1 MCRINPKVDFAF
13 KKLFGSA
20 ENIDILTELV
30 NSVLEQGAITAGEVF
45 HPIEQLTLKNPYNL
59 ADYEKGKMSILDIK
73 AQDSQGTW
81 YDIEMQIAEQG
92 YYDKR
97 AFYYWAKM
105 YVDQLESGKGYI
117 ELRKTV
123 GIHLIDF
130 DYLSEEANYHNVYRI
145 YNVGSHKPLSDLFEL
160 HFIEMNKLTKP
171 LTELRS
177 KLERW
182 VTFLNRAYDY
192 EKNNIPAELAVDEQ
206 IKKAIRNL
214 DVMYL
219 DGKER
224 EHYEN
229 DLKKMLIDQDTLQT
243 AKLKGKQEGRQ
254 EGLQEGLHEGLKKGK
269 QEEKFDVAR
278 RMLAKGNSIEDAAEI
293 AGLSVEKVAN
303 LRY

>member
-20 ENIDILTELV
+20 ENIDILTGLV
-30 NSVLEQGAITAGEVF
+30 NSVLEEGAKTAGEVF
-45 HPIEQLTLKNPYNL
+45 YPIEKLTLKNPYNL

-105 YVDQLESGKGYI
+105 YVDQLESGKGFI
-117 ELRKTV
+117 ELRKTI
-123 GIHLIDF
+123 GIHLLDF
-130 DYLSEEANYHNVYRI
+130 DYLAEENYHNVYRI
-145 YNVGSHKPLSDLFEL
+145 YNVGSNKPLSDLFEL
-160 HFIEMNKLTKP
+160 HFIEMQKLAKP

-177 KLERW
+177 KLDRW
-182 VTFLNRAYDY
+182 VTFLNRAYEY
-192 EKNNIPAELAVDEQ
+192 EKNNIPAELAGDEQ
-206 IKKAIRNL
+206 IKKAIENL
-214 DVMYL
+214 DIMHL
-219 DGKER
+219 SGKER
-224 EHYEN
+224 EYYEN

-243 AKLKGKQEGRQ
+243 AELKGM
-254 EGLQEGLHEGLKKGK
+254 KKGK

-293 AGLSVEKVAN
+293 AGLSVEEVRN
-303 LRY
+303 LQK